1 MPRRSNQRRGEKDQG
16 AIVPRLIRPYDEELD
31 FPKFIEGFMQIRNFS
46 IIAHIDHGKSTLSD
60 RLLMRAGAITEREFK
75 EQILDDMD
83 LERERGITI
92 KASAVTV
99 FHEHNGEKFML
110 NFIDT
115 PGHVDFHYEVQ
126 KALQA
131 CEGAILVVDATQ
143 GVQAQTV
150 ANAYAAIDVGLDII
164 PVINKI
170 DLPSSRPVE
179 VAEEIEQ
186 VLGFKAEDCI
196 LVSAKTG
203 QGIDDLIG
211 KLCDQLPP
219 PKGSP
224 DLPLRALIFDS
235 IYDDYRGVIVYVRV
249 VDGELRKGM
258 KIRLMGA
265 DREYQVTDLG
275 KLMPRPKQVP
285 SIGTSEVGFLVAAI
299 KDLHDVRI
307 GDTVTDAQNPAPEA
321 LPGYKPIQQMV
332 FCDFYPGGKTQ
343 YDELRD
349 AMDRLQLNDSSFT
362 FAPESSDALGFG
374 FRCGFL
380 GLLHME
386 IIQERLER
394 EFNIEVV
401 QTAPTVTYEILL
413 NDQSTIRIDAPS
425 ELPDLTHVAE
435 IREPYIV
442 MNLIL
447 PADGVGALM
456 KLCEDRRG
464 IYKKTEYIG
473 ATRVIL
479 VYEMPLAEVIYDFY
493 DRLKSA
499 TRGYGT
505 MDYELIGFRI
515 GDLVKVDILVNGD
528 RVDALSVIVHRE
540 HAEARGRRLL
550 IRLKK
555 EIDRHLFEIP
565 LQAAIGGKVI
575 ARETIKSVGKNV
587 TAKCYGGDVTRKRK
601 LLEKQKEGKEAHEA
615 GRVGGHS
622 AGSVHVDSG
631 DRGLN
636 IYRDEELASGEAA
649 PASTVNL
656 SPTDLATA
664 RSVQSLVTARGAA
677 VIIPGDDGQHDQDDS
692 VAIPST
698 GGRPAGREAGT
709 GKWRSRGERESDA
722 ESCFCGGRSRLFAR
736 QICGASRAWTSVPWQ
751 RCHLW

>member
-1 MPRRSNQRRGEKDQG
+1 
-16 AIVPRLIRPYDEELD
+16 
-31 FPKFIEGFMQIRNFS
+31 MQIRNFS

-60 RLLMRAGAITEREFK
+60 RLLMRAGAITEREFQN
-75 EQILDDMD
+75 QILDDMD

-99 FHEHNGEKFML
+99 FHEHKGEKFML

-150 ANAYAAIDVGLDII
+150 ANAYAAVEVGLEII

-170 DLPSSRPVE
+170 DLPSSDPVR

-186 VLGFKAEDCI
+186 ILGFKAEDAT

-203 QGIDDLIG
+203 QGIDELIS
-211 KLCDQLPP
+211 KLCELLPP
-219 PKGSP
+219 PKGDP
-224 DLPLRALIFDS
+224 NAPTRALIFDS
-235 IYDDYRGVIVYVRV
+235 LYDDYRGVIVYVRV
-249 VDGELRKGM
+249 IDGELKKGQ
-258 KIRLMGA
+258 KIRFMGKEK
-265 DREYQVTDLG
+265 EYQVTDLG
-275 KLMPRPKQVP
+275 KLTPRPKQVDR
-285 SIGTSEVGFLVAAI
+285 IGTGEVGFIVAAI

-307 GDTVTDAQNPAPEA
+307 GDTVTDAVKPATAA
-321 LPGYKPIQQMV
+321 LPGYKPILQMV

-362 FAPESSDALGFG
+362 FTPESSDALGFG

-401 QTAPTVTYEILL
+401 QTAPTVTYEVAL
-413 NDQSTIRIDAPS
+413 NDGTVKHIDAPS
-425 ELPDLTHVAE
+425 ELPDPTRYSEV
-435 IREPYIV
+435 REPFIL

-447 PADGVGALM
+447 PADSVGSLM

-464 IYKKTEYIG
+464 VYRKTEYIG

-479 VYEMPLAEVIYDFY
+479 QYEMPLAEVIYDFY
-493 DRLKSA
+493 DKLKSA
-499 TRGYGT
+499 TKGYGT
-505 MDYELIGFRI
+505 MDYDFLEFRS
-515 GDLVKVDILVNGD
+515 GDLVKMDVLVNGD
-528 RVDALSVIVHRE
+528 KVDALALIVHRSK
-540 HAEARGRRLL
+540 AEARGRKLL
-550 IRLKK
+550 VRLKE

-565 LQAAIGGKVI
+565 LQAAIGGKII

-601 LLEKQKEGKEAHEA
+601 LLEKQKEGKKRMK
-615 GRVGGHS
+615 RVG
-622 AGSVHVDSG
+622 SVDIPQEAFMAI
-631 DRGLN
+631 LEQ
-636 IYRDEELASGEAA
+636 EE
-649 PASTVNL
+649 
-656 SPTDLATA
+656 
-664 RSVQSLVTARGAA
+664 
-677 VIIPGDDGQHDQDDS
+677 
-692 VAIPST
+692 
-698 GGRPAGREAGT
+698 
-709 GKWRSRGERESDA
+709 
-722 ESCFCGGRSRLFAR
+722 
-736 QICGASRAWTSVPWQ
+736 
-751 RCHLW
+751 

>member
-1 MPRRSNQRRGEKDQG
+1 
-16 AIVPRLIRPYDEELD
+16 V
-31 FPKFIEGFMQIRNFS
+31 QIRNFS

-99 FHEHNGEKFML
+99 FHEHTAAGATQPEKFML

-131 CEGAILVVDATQ
+131 CEGAILVVDSTQ

-150 ANAYAAIDVGLDII
+150 ANAYAALEVGLEII

-170 DLPSSRPVE
+170 DLPGARPIE

-186 VLGFKAEDCI
+186 VLGFPAEDAI

-203 QGIDDLIG
+203 QGIDELLAL
-211 KLCDQLPP
+211 LCEKLPP
-219 PKGSP
+219 PRGKP
-224 DLPLRALIFDS
+224 ELPTRALIFDS

-249 VDGELRKGM
+249 VDGQLKKGQ
-258 KIRLMGA
+258 KIRLMGNGT
-265 DREYQVTDLG
+265 EHQITDLG
-275 KLMPRPKQVP
+275 KLMPRPARVP
-285 SIGTSEVGFLVAAI
+285 TIGTGEVGFIVAAI

-307 GDTVTDAQNPAPEA
+307 GDTVTDAQSPAPEA

-332 FCDFYPGGKTQ
+332 YCDFYPGGATQ

-362 FAPESSDALGFG
+362 FEPESSDALGFG

-401 QTAPTVTYEILL
+401 QTAPTVTYEIKMTDGSLVK
-413 NDQSTIRIDAPS
+413 IDSPS
-425 ELPDLTHVAE
+425 ELPNPTHVEE
-435 IREPYIV
+435 IREPYIQ

-447 PADGVGALM
+447 PSESVGVMM

-464 IYKKTEYIG
+464 TYKKTEYIG
-473 ATRVIL
+473 AARVML
-479 VYEMPLAEVIYDFY
+479 QYEMPLAEVIYDFY
-493 DRLKSA
+493 DRLKSS
-499 TRGYGT
+499 TKGYGT
-505 MDYELIGFRI
+505 MDYDVIGFRT
-515 GDLVKVDILVNGD
+515 GELVKMDILVNGD
-528 RVDALSVIVHRE
+528 RVDALSVIVHRD
-540 HAEARGRRLL
+540 HAEQRGRKLL
-550 IRLKK
+550 VRLKE

-587 TAKCYGGDVTRKRK
+587 TAKCYGGDITRKRK
-601 LLEKQKEGKEAHEA
+601 LLEKQKEGKKRMK
-615 GRVGGHS
+615 RVG
-622 AGSVHVDSG
+622 SVDIPQEAFMAILESG
-631 DRGLN
+631 D
-636 IYRDEELASGEAA
+636 
-649 PASTVNL
+649 
-656 SPTDLATA
+656 
-664 RSVQSLVTARGAA
+664 
-677 VIIPGDDGQHDQDDS
+677 
-692 VAIPST
+692 
-698 GGRPAGREAGT
+698 
-709 GKWRSRGERESDA
+709 
-722 ESCFCGGRSRLFAR
+722 
-736 QICGASRAWTSVPWQ
+736 
-751 RCHLW
+751 